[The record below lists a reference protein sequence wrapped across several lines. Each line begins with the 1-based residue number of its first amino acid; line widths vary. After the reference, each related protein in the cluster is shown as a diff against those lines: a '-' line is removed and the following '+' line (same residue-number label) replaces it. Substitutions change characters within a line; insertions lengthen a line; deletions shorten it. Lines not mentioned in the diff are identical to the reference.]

1 MAIEDEES
9 QAVLNKLGFTTAQS
23 KIYLAFSKLG
33 SSTAKEA
40 AKTAQLDRGE
50 AYRII
55 SALEEKGVLQRI
67 LVCPL
72 KFKAIPIEDLLPIL
86 IQNKKDEIT
95 LIEKE
100 TNQLIQ
106 RKLTKKDQ
114 LEREGC
120 YFRLVPQAGKALEE
134 IRRDHQSLKRNFDSF
149 CPVKVL
155 QTGGEA
161 SGWEKAL
168 KKGVKVVEVI
178 NQQCKEKDIPNW
190 IMQLT
195 RYPNFSLRHIPSA
208 CSSMFP
214 MECVIVD
221 NRKVWIR
228 INDDENFRRSSY
240 LVTNNVQ
247 IIALARSYFDRI
259 FQDSTPIQLTKR
271 KL

>member
-1 MAIEDEES
+1 MASENEEN
-9 QAVLNKLGFTTAQS
+9 QAVLNKLGFTIAQS

-50 AYRII
+50 AYRLI
-55 SALEEKGVLQRI
+55 SALEEKGFLQRI
-67 LVCPL
+67 LVSPL

-86 IQNKKDEIT
+86 IQNKKDEIS

-106 RKLTKKDQ
+106 RNATKKDR
-114 LEREGC
+114 LEREEG

-149 CPVKVL
+149 CPLKVL

-161 SGWEKAL
+161 PGWEKAL

-178 NQQCKEKDIPNW
+178 NEQCKEKDIPNW
-190 IMQLT
+190 IKQLA

-208 CSSMFP
+208 CSSAFP
-214 MECVIVD
+214 TECVIVD

-228 INDDENFRRSSY
+228 INNDENFRRSSY
-240 LVTNNVQ
+240 LVTNNAQ

-271 KL
+271 S